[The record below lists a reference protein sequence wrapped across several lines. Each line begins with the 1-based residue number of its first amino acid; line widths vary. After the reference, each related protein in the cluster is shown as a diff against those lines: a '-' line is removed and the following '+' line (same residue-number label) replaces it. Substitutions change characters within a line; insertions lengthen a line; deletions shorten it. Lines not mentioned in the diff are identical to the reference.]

1 MRKTCL
7 FMLLIISFLS
17 FFTAYHAAFALH
29 NERWCEVDF
38 EQLIIWIN
46 GKIKLITHLRC
57 LFSTA
62 LGSLRYFIVICIVIE
77 NAILVVQRSIDRSSH
92 RRFSIKK
99 MFLQIS
105 QNSQENTCA
114 RISPLGDSITGF
126 FLWIFWNLKDHF
138 FIKHLRVTASVFRTM
153 SSMYDRRFLWK

>member
-7 FMLLIISFLS
+7 VMLLIISFFS
-17 FFTAYHAAFALH
+17 FSTAYDAAFALQ
-29 NERWCEVDF
+29 NKRSCEVDF

-46 GKIKLITHLRC
+46 GKIMLITHLRC

-62 LGSLRYFIVICIVIE
+62 LENLCTRIYFNVICIVIE
-77 NAILVVQRSIDRSSH
+77 NDILVVQRRIDRSSH

-99 MFLQIS
+99 VFLQIS

-114 RISPLGDSITGF
+114 RISPLRDSIIDF
-126 FLWIFWNLKDHF
+126 FL
-138 FIKHLRVTASVFRTM
+138 
-153 SSMYDRRFLWK
+153 

>member
-7 FMLLIISFLS
+7 FMLLIISFFS
-17 FFTAYHAAFALH
+17 FSTAYHAAFALQ
-29 NERWCEVDF
+29 NKRWCEVDF

-62 LGSLRYFIVICIVIE
+62 LENLCARIYFNVICIVIE
-77 NAILVVQRSIDRSSH
+77 NAILVVQRCIDRSSH

-99 MFLQIS
+99 VFLQIS

-114 RISPLGDSITGF
+114 RVSSLRDSMTGF
-126 FLWIFWNLKDHF
+126 FLWIFRNL
-138 FIKHLRVTASVFRTM
+138 
-153 SSMYDRRFLWK
+153 

>member
-7 FMLLIISFLS
+7 FMLLIILFFSFS
-17 FFTAYHAAFALH
+17 TAYHAAFALQ
-29 NERWCEVDF
+29 NKRWCEVDF

-62 LGSLRYFIVICIVIE
+62 LENLCARIYFIVICTVIE
-77 NAILVVQRSIDRSSH
+77 NAILVVQRRINRSSH

-99 MFLQIS
+99 VFLQIS

-114 RISPLGDSITGF
+114 RISPLRDSITGF
-126 FLWIFWNLKDHF
+126 FLWIFWNL
-138 FIKHLRVTASVFRTM
+138 
-153 SSMYDRRFLWK
+153 